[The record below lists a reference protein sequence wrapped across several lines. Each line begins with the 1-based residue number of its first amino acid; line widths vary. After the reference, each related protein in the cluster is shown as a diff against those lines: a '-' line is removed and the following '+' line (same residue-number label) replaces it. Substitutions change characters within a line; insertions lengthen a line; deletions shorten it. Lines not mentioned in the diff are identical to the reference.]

1 MTAVVLTAVL
11 GWALAGGALAGVV
24 LLRRRL
30 ALVARAE
37 HELRGPVTVLAL
49 TAERLRRDRSS
60 EHHAFPLES
69 ELARLCQGL
78 DDLAAARHGAWAR
91 PGRAATPAP
100 LEAMARSAV
109 AGWAPLLRRRGR
121 SPRVSWEAGAAPV
134 DVPRGRVAQA
144 LGNVLANAAEHGS
157 GGVEVSGRPSERG
170 VRVEVR
176 SAGRPGGRSAAGS
189 GSGHS
194 PSRSSSAPSAGGSA
208 GGRGQGLRIARKAAE
223 EAGGSLELSAEGD
236 STVVALDLPRRDG
249 GPDAA

>member
-1 MTAVVLTAVL
+1 MTAVALTAVL

-30 ALVARAE
+30 MLVARAE

-49 TAERLRRDRSS
+49 TTERLRRDRSS

-78 DDLAAARHGAWAR
+78 DDLAAARHGARAR

-109 AGWAPLLRRRGR
+109 AGWAPLFRRRGG
-121 SPRVSWEAGAAPV
+121 SPRMLWEAGPSPV
-134 DVPRGRVAQA
+134 DAPRGRLAQA

-170 VRVEVR
+170 VRIEVR
-176 SAGRPGGRSAAGS
+176 SAGRPLSAR
-189 GSGHS
+189 
-194 PSRSSSAPSAGGSA
+194 PAP
-208 GGRGQGLRIARKAAE
+208 GRGHGLDIAREAAE
-223 EAGGSLELSAEGD
+223 DAGGSLELSAEGD
-236 STVVALDLPRRDG
+236 STVVALDLPSRDG
-249 GPDAA
+249 GPAAA

>member
-1 MTAVVLTAVL
+1 MTALALTALV
-11 GWALAGGALAGVV
+11 GWALAGGALGGVV

-49 TAERLRRDRSS
+49 TTERLRRDRRS

-78 DDLAAARHGAWAR
+78 DDLAAARYGARAR

-121 SPRVSWEAGAAPV
+121 SPRVAWEAGPQPV
-134 DVPRGRVAQA
+134 EMPRGRAAQA
-144 LGNVLANAAEHGS
+144 LGNLLANAAEHGS
-157 GGVEVSGRPSERG
+157 GGVEVHGRPSERG

-176 SAGRPGGRSAAGS
+176 STGRPAAGAGRTGAWSGAADRPPGRGGGGRLARG
-189 GSGHS
+189 GHRR
-194 PSRSSSAPSAGGSA
+194 RSDRRRARPAP
-208 GGRGQGLRIARKAAE
+208 
-223 EAGGSLELSAEGD
+223 
-236 STVVALDLPRRDG
+236 PR
-249 GPDAA
+249 